1 MSDTNEDNIF
11 ATKVESS
18 QNDLS
23 NFESGSSSMY
33 EVAEYLRKQKSLS
46 ESEVKSLLDWFDQK
60 IEKVGKKIN
69 TRHVYLS
76 IAFLLE
82 STFFKGSKPSKL
94 RNWKD

>member
-11 ATKVESS
+11 TTKVDSS

-46 ESEVKSLLDWFDQK
+46 ESELKNLLDWFDQK
-60 IEKVGKKIN
+60 IEKVGKKFK
-69 TRHVYLS
+69 TRQFTYQLLS
-76 IAFLLE
+76 F
-82 STFFKGSKPSKL
+82 
-94 RNWKD
+94 